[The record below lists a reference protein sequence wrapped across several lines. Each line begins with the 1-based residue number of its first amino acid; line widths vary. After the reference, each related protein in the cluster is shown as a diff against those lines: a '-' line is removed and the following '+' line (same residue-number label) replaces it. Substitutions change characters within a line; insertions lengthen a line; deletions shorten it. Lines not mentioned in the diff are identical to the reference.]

1 MLVDANIL
9 LFAVDES
16 SAFHASA
23 ARWLIAQ
30 LNGPRRVGLPW
41 QSLGA
46 FLRIGT
52 HPRAAER
59 PLSPDEAW
67 SHVEDWLAADA
78 AWIPEPTERHAEVL
92 GSLVRSYQL
101 RGNLISDAQLAALAI
116 EHGLTVCSA
125 DSDFARFSEIRWEN
139 PLRAGR

>member
-9 LFAVDES
+9 LFAIDKT
-16 SAFHASA
+16 SAFHLPA
-23 ARWLIAQ
+23 AEWLTRV
-30 LNGPRRVGLPW
+30 LNGSRRVAIPW
-41 QSLGA
+41 QSFAA
-46 FLRIGT
+46 FLRIST

-67 SHVEDWLAADA
+67 SYAEDWLAAEQV
-78 AWIPEPTERHAEVL
+78 WIPQATERHAEIL
-92 GSLVRSYQL
+92 GSLVRAYQL

-125 DSDFARFSEIRWEN
+125 DTDFARFREVRWEN
-139 PLRAGR
+139 PVAPTA